1 MRSPRTIVVGVGAH
15 LTVVAVA
22 MGLVVV
28 GAVAITAGPA
38 AAIPGPLP
46 GPFQVALT
54 FDDGPAPAT
63 RPLLDILAARNV
75 SATFFV
81 VGQAV
86 DTTAGR
92 DLVERMQ
99 REGHSVQNHSYR
111 HPYLSRLS
119 AEAVRHEIG
128 ATSRAVERCTGVA
141 TICFRPPY
149 GATSDRVRENA
160 LGHHE
165 IMWTADSR
173 DFLQPGTGSIVANS
187 LRGADGRGMVVLLHD
202 GGGSRHQTVA
212 ALPFIIDAYAAR
224 GYEFVNLCR
233 EAPRNGTAPNGAWP
247 APVTPLGAP
256 LGLEPLP
263 PTRLVDSRIEG
274 RRVAAGSSI
283 AIELSEPIPV
293 DAAAVIVQITAV
305 DPAGP
310 GWLGAH
316 RCGAGPPSTSSLN
329 VDPSVTARGSTT
341 VAPVVDGRICIHT
354 STEAHVLVDATAAL
368 VPDRGAGVR
377 PEPPTRL
384 FDSRGT
390 GAPLPCGTESQF
402 GLAGRSGVLVN
413 VTATDIV
420 EPGFVTAWPCERL
433 RPDTSILNQAPGL
446 DAVASSTVLPVGAD
460 GRLCLANDGATAL
473 IVDLV
478 ASITSDDD
486 PAGGWFQLV
495 EPVRLLDTRV
505 GTGGWSGFLLPGTRI
520 DLDTALPP
528 GATALVTVTATDSDG
543 AGHLIVWDGSVPMP
557 LTSALNHDGVDI
569 ANLAGVTLDAEGTF
583 AIQAEGIGS
592 AHVLVDLWG
601 WFAAS

>member
-1 MRSPRTIVVGVGAH
+1 MPSPRTTGVSTRPIV
-15 LTVVAVA
+15 LVVT
-22 MGLVVV
+22 MGLIAL
-28 GAVAITAGPA
+28 GAVALVSQPVE
-38 AAIPGPLP
+38 AIPGPTP
-46 GPFQVALT
+46 GPGQVAIT

-63 RPLLDILAARNV
+63 GPILDILAARGV
-75 SATFFV
+75 PATFFV
-81 VGQAV
+81 LGSAIGSDRGRALV
-86 DTTAGR
+86 D
-92 DLVERMQ
+92 RMH
-99 REGHSVQNHSYR
+99 REGHSVQNHTFR
-111 HPYLSRLS
+111 HPELTRLPCD
-119 AEAVRHEIG
+119 AIAREI
-128 ATSRAVERCTGVA
+128 ASTSWAVERVTGVP
-141 TICFRPPY
+141 TSCFRPPY
-149 GATSDRVRENA
+149 GATSPRVRANA

-173 DFLQPGTGSIVANS
+173 DFRQPGVGSIVANS
-187 LRGADGRGMVVLLHD
+187 LRGADGRGMIVLLHD

-233 EAPRNGTAPNGAWP
+233 DVPRNSTLPNGAGP
-247 APVTPLGAP
+247 AAVTQVGTP

-263 PTRLVDSRIEG
+263 PTRLFDSRIDG
-274 RRVAAGSSI
+274 RRVAAGSST
-283 AIELSEPIPV
+283 AIELSEPVPA
-293 DAAAVIVQITAV
+293 DADAVIVQITAV

-329 VDPSVTARGSTT
+329 IDPSVTARGGTT

-354 STEAHVLVDATAAL
+354 STEAHVLVDVSAAL
-368 VPDRGAGVR
+368 VPGRGSGLR
-377 PEPPTRL
+377 PESPTRQ

-390 GAPLPCGTESQF
+390 GAPLPSGTESRL
-402 GLAGRSGVLVN
+402 GLTGRAGVLVN

-420 EPGFVTAWPCERL
+420 EPGFVTAWPCEQA
-433 RPDTSILNQAPGL
+433 RPDTSILNQAPGPE
-446 DAVASSTVLPVGAD
+446 AVASSTILPVGAD
-460 GRLCLANDGATAL
+460 GRLCLVNDGATAL

-478 ASITSDDD
+478 AGIASDDD
-486 PAGGWFQLV
+486 PTGGWFQLV
-495 EPVRLLDTRV
+495 EPVRLLDTRD
-505 GTGGWSGFLLPGTRI
+505 GTGGWSGFLLPDTRI
-520 DLDTALPP
+520 ELITALPG

-543 AGHLIVWDGSVPMP
+543 AGHLIVWDGSDPMP

-569 ANLAGVTLDAEGTF
+569 ANLAGVTLDAAGGF